1 MRYFIFTLLFIFTA
15 LPAFSAEGAKESA
28 YDRVIRTGVLRCG
41 YILLPPE
48 TIKDMNTG
56 KLSGIAFDLTEE
68 VAKRLGVKVNWIEEV
83 NFSTMT
89 EGLNSNRYD
98 AVCFSL
104 YRYSLGA
111 KFADFSVPLFYS
123 KTGIYVREDDH
134 RFDKDFSLI
143 NSEDITIATVD
154 GEMSH
159 FIAQDDF
166 PNAKTLSMPQ
176 STDLSQMMVS
186 VETKKADVTFLNGI
200 VAKGYMDANLGKIRD
215 ISGDAPLRVYS
226 HGLMF
231 AKGQYDLVKTIDLI
245 LSEMHDHGAIDKI
258 LDRYDPSGTT
268 YFRTY
273 KSYKV
278 QK

>member
-1 MRYFIFTLLFIFTA
+1 LSFPA
-15 LPAFSAEGAKESA
+15 LAAENTKETA
-28 YDRVIRTGVLRCG
+28 YDRVIRTGTLRCG
-41 YILLPPE
+41 YIILPPE
-48 TIKDMNTG
+48 TVKDVNTG
-56 KLSGIAFDLTEE
+56 KLSGIAFDITEE
-68 VAKRLGVKVNWIEEV
+68 VAKRLGVKVDWVEEV

-89 EGLNSNRYD
+89 EGLNSNRFD

-104 YRYSLGA
+104 YRYSIGA
-111 KFADFSVPLFYS
+111 KYADFSTPLFYS

-143 NSEDITIATVD
+143 NNKDVTIATVD

-159 FIAQDDF
+159 YIAQDDF
-166 PNAKTLSMPQ
+166 PNAQTFSMPQ

-200 VAKGYMDANLGKIRD
+200 VAKGYLDANPGKIRD
-215 ISGDAPLRVYS
+215 ISGDTPLRVYS

-245 LSEMHDHGAIDKI
+245 LAEMHDHGAIEKI
-258 LDRYDPSGTT
+258 LNRYDPSGKT
-268 YFRTY
+268 YLRVSKPY
-273 KSYKV
+273 EV
-278 QK
+278 R